1 MELKSTK
8 RNVIHRGSA
17 WSNEEHSMLFHFWR
31 QNIDKIDLPGRTEDK
46 LKARIYGQM
55 QEAFAKQGFRRSIK
69 QIRKKIQNLKME
81 AGKLK
86 DGVDI
91 DDENVRVRVKAV
103 QEILALT
110 DAQRTPVTTRTT
122 RSTVE
127 ESTMAVTLFAD
138 ANGSAEQWIQELH
151 PSAITS
157 NDQDFPT
164 STPG

>member
-1 MELKSTK
+1 
-8 RNVIHRGSA
+8 
-17 WSNEEHSMLFHFWR
+17 MLFHFWR

-46 LKARIYGQM
+46 LKTKIYGQM
-55 QEAFAKQGFRRSIK
+55 QEAFAKEGFRRSIK

-81 AGKLK
+81 AGKFK
-86 DGVDI
+86 DVAHI

-110 DAQRTPVTTRTT
+110 DVQQTPVTTRRT

-127 ESTMAVTLFAD
+127 ESSMAVPLFAD

-151 PSAITS
+151 PSAVTS
-157 NDQDFPT
+157 NDLDFAT

>member
-1 MELKSTK
+1 MEVKSTK
-8 RNVIHRGSA
+8 RTVIHRGSA

-46 LKARIYGQM
+46 LKTRIYGQM
-55 QEAFAKQGFRRSIK
+55 QEAFSREGFRRSIK

-81 AGKLK
+81 AAKFK
-86 DGVDI
+86 DGAHI
-91 DDENVRVRVKAV
+91 EDENVRVRVKAV

-110 DAQRTPVTTRTT
+110 DAQQTPVTTRRT

-127 ESTMAVTLFAD
+127 ESSMAVALFAD

-151 PSAITS
+151 PSAVTS
-157 NDQDFPT
+157 NDQDFAT